1 MACSGRRRSG
11 KRNLGHGA
19 KGRPG
24 PALRHGHWRR
34 RARRTRTSKNLIGTS
49 CASAYARAWQRA
61 QSSACSLRIAR
72 PLLLIGGVCPGAA
85 SSEELAAGSE
95 SLLQNGQ
102 PGHVA
107 LMLQAPGKAAG
118 SFLMAPGQ
126 VFASLAVAVV
136 DAHRRA
142 TMRRRAQAWV
152 RLRELVRKA
161 ACRFLTAPCEDFPSL
176 AVVRRHLGSAG
187 HISAE
192 ARRWHTLVALV
203 VLGSPMPSPVESS
216 SESDSDSDEADYREI
231 DAQESW
237 RSQPAIV
244 SEGRLPLRQFQIFLS
259 GVHGRTITLEVALDD
274 TVDAVLSK
282 IQDKEGVPW
291 NGPHRLVYNCRTL
304 QRHRTL
310 ADYGV
315 CPDAALHL
323 LWLPRGGGICMGKPT
338 VVAPG
343 ENIAPQDAAPEAP
356 RQTGASEPA
365 TTPDATRGSDSGAS
379 AWAYDAAPASALGT
393 DASRAT
399 APDVP
404 ADAGEHGDDA
414 VDAEGGETSP
424 LGASVVLDAPSTP
437 QVSFPS
443 SCCRL
448 CLFRVR
454 RCAFPLCAWP
464 ADTLPSP
471 L

>member
-1 MACSGRRRSG
+1 
-11 KRNLGHGA
+11 
-19 KGRPG
+19 
-24 PALRHGHWRR
+24 
-34 RARRTRTSKNLIGTS
+34 
-49 CASAYARAWQRA
+49 
-61 QSSACSLRIAR
+61 
-72 PLLLIGGVCPGAA
+72 
-85 SSEELAAGSE
+85 
-95 SLLQNGQ
+95 
-102 PGHVA
+102 
-107 LMLQAPGKAAG
+107 
-118 SFLMAPGQ
+118 
-126 VFASLAVAVV
+126 
-136 DAHRRA
+136 
-142 TMRRRAQAWV
+142 MRRRAQAWV

-161 ACRFLTAPCEDFPSL
+161 ASRFLTAPCEDFASL
-176 AVVRRHLGSAG
+176 AVAHLRHLGSAG

-203 VLGSPMPSPVESS
+203 VLGSPMPSLVESS

-338 VVAPG
+338 VVALG

-356 RQTGASEPA
+356 MQTGASEPA

-393 DASRAT
+393 DASRT
-399 APDVP
+399 APHVP

-414 VDAEGGETSP
+414 VDLVAQGAPPGVAASLTAERTHTSLCPRP
-424 LGASVVLDAPSTP
+424 LLA
-437 QVSFPS
+437 
-443 SCCRL
+443 CRL
-448 CLFRVR
+448 R
-454 RCAFPLCAWP
+454 RAECRRSVAANSGCGRHRGRPLL
-464 ADTLPSP
+464 TRRF
-471 L
+471 

>member
-1 MACSGRRRSG
+1 
-11 KRNLGHGA
+11 
-19 KGRPG
+19 
-24 PALRHGHWRR
+24 
-34 RARRTRTSKNLIGTS
+34 
-49 CASAYARAWQRA
+49 
-61 QSSACSLRIAR
+61 
-72 PLLLIGGVCPGAA
+72 
-85 SSEELAAGSE
+85 
-95 SLLQNGQ
+95 
-102 PGHVA
+102 
-107 LMLQAPGKAAG
+107 
-118 SFLMAPGQ
+118 MAPGQ

-136 DAHRRA
+136 DAHLRT

-161 ACRFLTAPCEDFPSL
+161 ASRFLTAPCEDFASL
-176 AVVRRHLGSAG
+176 AVAHPRATVRRHLGSAG

-203 VLGSPMPSPVESS
+203 VLGSPMPSLVESSSEHTLVALVVLGSPMPSLVESS

-315 CPDAALHL
+315 SPDAALHW

-338 VVAPG
+338 VVALG

-356 RQTGASEPA
+356 MQTGASEPA

-393 DASRAT
+393 DASRT
-399 APDVP
+399 APHVP

-414 VDAEGGETSP
+414 VDLVAQGAPPGVAASLTAERTHTSLCPRP
-424 LGASVVLDAPSTP
+424 LRA
-437 QVSFPS
+437 
-443 SCCRL
+443 CRL
-448 CLFRVR
+448 R
-454 RCAFPLCAWP
+454 RAECRRSVAAAKGTGAVLC
-464 ADTLPSP
+464 
-471 L
+471 